1 MENSKNNQHG
11 ATLDDIYEVVTFVK
25 DNAVTKEE
33 FDGLKGEVSGL
44 KGEVSGL
51 KGEVSGLKGEV
62 SGLKGEVSGLKGEV
76 SEMNKR
82 LTRVETTMVTKDYLD
97 EKIADLRGDLV
108 VMMRKED
115 TKLKTLVGVLH
126 EKKVIDSGDVKKI
139 YSLEPFAQ

>member
-33 FDGLKGEVSGL
+33 FD
-44 KGEVSGL
+44 
-51 KGEVSGLKGEV
+51 
-62 SGLKGEVSGLKGEV
+62 GLKGEVSGLKGEV

>member
-33 FDGLKGEVSGL
+33 FDGL